1 MKHLL
6 PLILA
11 CALLCGCGRTDLPE
25 ETVPI
30 LPTESVSGEVSE
42 PEEYGGSVQ
51 TVPLNLRK
59 VRGLRVF
66 NGSVLLFS
74 GQGSTTLT
82 LLEADSLTETAAMT
96 LTFQLEAGDPSL
108 RSHNDGT
115 LSFFDPEAEE
125 TVILNHTLE
134 EIRRIPA
141 PGALSGAPI
150 LSDDGKTLFYC
161 TASHLRALNLE
172 TDIHRC
178 VKEMSFDTQVLTG
191 VLMDSSILQ
200 CQITE
205 GDDLQTLFLS
215 AEDGRLLHQGT
226 GDFSLL
232 TLHGKYY
239 ANLPAGTYRM
249 LVFGE
254 AASSPRMLLADNLG
268 AAGHFL
274 PEWDAAV
281 TAESLPDDQVR
292 LDCYTLSSGL
302 LRSRLTLG
310 SYQLPRSVE
319 VLNPDTLVFLT
330 YDPAVDQDL
339 LVLWQPGDG
348 FVSDVNHTEIYHPAN
363 APDLEGLSQCRQ
375 QAAVL
380 EEKYSIRIL
389 LWEDAVS
396 AVPRNCTF
404 EPEHLVPV
412 LRQELK
418 LLEQRLAHY
427 PETLLPDTAAH
438 FSSLNICLV
447 RSVRE
452 AASGGIDPAVSFL
465 DGSDAYLVIPAGV
478 LGEQALYHG
487 LFHLM
492 ETHIFSESK
501 AFDHWDGLN
510 PAGFQYDY
518 DYASNALRDSGVYL
532 FEENRAFV
540 DTYAMS
546 FPREDRAR
554 IMEYAMLPGQ
564 EALFRPWQMQAKLKQ
579 LCTGIREAYNLKKV
593 PDTFLWEQYLE

>member
-6 PLILA
+6 PLILV

-25 ETVPI
+25 ETAPI
-30 LPTESVSGEVSE
+30 LPTESVAGAVSE

-66 NGSVLLFS
+66 HGSILLFS

-82 LLEADSLTETAAMT
+82 LLQPDSLAESAALT
-96 LTFQLEAGDPSL
+96 LPFQLEANSTSL
-108 RSHNDGT
+108 RFHKDGT

-125 TVILNHTLE
+125 TVVLNQSLE
-134 EIRRIPA
+134 EVRRIPA

-161 TASHLRALNLE
+161 TASHLRAWDLE
-172 TDIHRC
+172 TEIRRC
-178 VKEMSFDTQVLTG
+178 VKEMSFDSQHLTD
-191 VLMDSSILQ
+191 VLMDGSVLQ
-200 CQITE
+200 CQITD
-205 GDDLQTLFLS
+205 GGTLQTLFLS
-215 AEDGRLLHQGT
+215 AGDGQLLHQGT
-226 GDFSLL
+226 GTFSLR
-232 TLHGKYY
+232 TAEGRYY
-239 ANLPAGTYRM
+239 ANLPAGTYRV

-254 AASSPRMLLADNLG
+254 APASARMLVPDDLG

-281 TAESLPDDQVR
+281 TAESLPDDRVR
-292 LDCYTLSSGL
+292 LDCYTLSSGQ

-310 SYQLPRSVE
+310 CYQLPLCVE
-319 VLNPDTLVFLT
+319 VLNPDTLVLLT
-330 YDPAVDQDL
+330 YDPALDQDL
-339 LVLWQPGDG
+339 LILWQPGEG
-348 FVSDVNHTEIYHPAN
+348 SVSDTNHIEAYHPAN
-363 APDLEGLSQCRQ
+363 TPDTEGLARCRR

-380 EEKYSIRIL
+380 EEKYGIRIL
-389 LWEDAVS
+389 FREDTMAPI
-396 AVPRNCTF
+396 ARNCTF

-412 LRQELK
+412 LRQELR

-438 FSSLNICLV
+438 FSSVNLCLV

-452 AASGGIDPAVSFL
+452 TASGGNTPAVVFL
-465 DGSDAYLVIPAGV
+465 DGSDAYVVIPTGTF
-478 LGEQALYHG
+478 GEQALYHG

-518 DYASNALRDSGVYL
+518 DYAANVLRDSGVYL

-540 DTYAMS
+540 DTFAMS
-546 FPREDRAR
+546 YPREDRAR

-564 EALFRPWQMQAKLKQ
+564 EALFRPKQMQGKLKQ
-579 LCTGIREAYNLKKV
+579 LCTGIREAYGLKTV
-593 PDTFLWEQYLE
+593 PDRFLWEQYLE